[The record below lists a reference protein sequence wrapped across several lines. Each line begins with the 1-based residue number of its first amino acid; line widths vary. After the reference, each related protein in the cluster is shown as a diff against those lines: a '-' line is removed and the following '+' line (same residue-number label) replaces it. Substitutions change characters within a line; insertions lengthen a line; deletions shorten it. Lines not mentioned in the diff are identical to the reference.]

1 MPTTASRTRDVDL
14 TLLISAVASIAS
26 VSLMATAGE
35 TYRALVERPG
45 DLAVFVGLTLVL
57 HLLSVEIYGKGRIG
71 VAGIGALAVG
81 FAIGVGPAM
90 ATQVVAA
97 FALYLRDRRT
107 TKTHKAHKALFNA
120 ATLALAAGAGAAVY
134 HLLSQPGWSALERIG
149 PALAGGAVFWLVNI
163 GLLTLVVSRDTGER
177 FMSVWDQFFRWLTL
191 HYVAFGPLAIAAVI
205 AYERVGVAGVVAFTL
220 PPALLLLS
228 VRQYLDRTKE
238 AVEEVREANESLAQR
253 NEDLQA
259 LLQLAGGLA
268 ARTHDVR
275 ELAAYAE
282 EEVARLTQTDAR
294 ISTDPDGSGID
305 LVAGGI
311 KVGALAVGIGEGFDG
326 ARWVRVRE
334 AVLPQLATAVE
345 SAGLVEKVRRQHL
358 ATIAALSRSM
368 EAKDDYTG
376 GHVERVSEV
385 AVALAEQLGFSGPDL
400 DAIEIGALLHD
411 IGKIGIPESLLRK
424 PGPLDDTEWEVMRKH
439 PVVSEYIL
447 SSVDLPEIV
456 LQIARSSHERID
468 GLGYPDGLA
477 GEEIPLPARI
487 VLVADALDAL
497 TSTRPYRTGRGFHV
511 AFEEIRA
518 HSGTQFCPTVVA
530 ALDELYRLRPM
541 LVSDGLHSVAMSVA

>member
-1 MPTTASRTRDVDL
+1 MQTALTRSRDSSV
-14 TLLISAVASIAS
+14 TLLISASASAAS
-26 VSLMATAGE
+26 VLLVLTAE
-35 TYRALVERPG
+35 QTYNVIRERPG
-45 DLAVFVGLTLVL
+45 PLLAFVIMTLCL
-57 HLLSVEIYGKGRIG
+57 HLISVDVYGRGRTG
-71 VAGIGALAVG
+71 VAGIGALAIG
-81 FAIGVGPAM
+81 FTFGVGPAM
-90 ATQVVAA
+90 AIQLVAA
-97 FALYLRDRRT
+97 LLLYVRDRRIT
-107 TKTHKAHKALFNA
+107 RPHRALFNA
-120 ATLALAAGAGAAVY
+120 AMLSLAAAAGAGAYRAT
-134 HLLSQPGWSALERIG
+134 SDSAWSALERF
-149 PALAGGAVFWLVNI
+149 PAAVLGGASFWAVNI
-163 GLLTLVVSRDTGER
+163 GLITLAMSLSEGSRFLAVWRER
-177 FMSVWDQFFRWLTL
+177 FRWLTIHNL
-191 HYVAFGPLAIAAVI
+191 AFGPLALASTV
-205 AYERVGVAGVVAFTL
+205 AYDKVGVTGLVAFVL
-220 PPALLLLS
+220 PPALMILS
-228 VRQYLDRTKE
+228 VSQYLRRTKE
-238 AVEEVREANESLAQR
+238 AVEDVRRANESLAQR

-259 LLQLAGGLA
+259 LFEFTGGLA
-268 ARTHDVR
+268 ARSHDHR
-275 ELAAYAE
+275 ELIEYAE
-282 EEVARLTQTDAR
+282 ASISRLTGGLARVTVDAEAE
-294 ISTDPDGSGID
+294 GID
-305 LVAGGI
+305 LVAGGGRI
-311 KVGALAVGIGEGFDG
+311 AALVTGEGESFD
-326 ARWVRVRE
+326 AERWERLRD

-376 GHVERVSEV
+376 GHVERVSEI

-439 PVVSEYIL
+439 PAVSEYIL

-456 LQIARSSHERID
+456 LQIARSSHERVD

-497 TSTRPYRTGRGFHV
+497 TSTRPYRTSRGFHA

-530 ALDELYRLRPM
+530 ALGDLYRLRPM